1 MLARSQQASSDA
13 PATPAPDTFKNSL
26 RVNVRLSL
34 SSCVLLACT
43 DNHKASRAGSL
54 IVPGIAEDEAT
65 RSFKPVYNLRMT
77 VFRYGRKH
85 FEEGEYVR
93 RVEATPGDDLDP
105 VVRIVEDL
113 GTVEIP
119 CGKVDCRSN
128 CLEYLVRATSR
139 RDDYT
144 LAECKISSLVSII

>member
-1 MLARSQQASSDA
+1 MDVMQ
-13 PATPAPDTFKNSL
+13 
-26 RVNVRLSL
+26 V
-34 SSCVLLACT
+34 
-43 DNHKASRAGSL
+43 
-54 IVPGIAEDEAT
+54 
-65 RSFKPVYNLRMT
+65 KPVYNPRMT
-77 VFRYGRKH
+77 VFRYGREH

-128 CLEYLVRATSR
+128 CLEYLVQATGR

>member
-1 MLARSQQASSDA
+1 MIQ
-13 PATPAPDTFKNSL
+13 
-26 RVNVRLSL
+26 V
-34 SSCVLLACT
+34 
-43 DNHKASRAGSL
+43 
-54 IVPGIAEDEAT
+54 
-65 RSFKPVYNLRMT
+65 KPVYNRDMT
-77 VFRYGRKH
+77 VFRYGRQH

-128 CLEYLVRATSR
+128 CLEYLVSTTSR
-139 RDDYT
+139 RNDYT
-144 LAECKISSLVSII
+144 LAECKISPLVSII